1 MQALPDGVRA
11 MEATRTAQVR
21 QVGDP
26 RYYEVVDWENYKPSV
41 RHRRS
46 DEGPQ
51 PFVQMRLVDQQVV
64 EAVWETGD

>member
-1 MQALPDGVRA
+1 M
-11 MEATRTAQVR
+11 
-21 QVGDP
+21 GDP

-64 EAVWETGD
+64 ETVWETAD